1 MAVKES
7 VIRGPKDL
15 VTKTRNVTRTMTTG
29 TALCT
34 IPKGSRILGIVING
48 VASDA
53 GTTATLSFGNNATA
67 TQYVNGY
74 DVKTA
79 ANGVG
84 PTWLPGVSGAL
95 GSVLT
100 ADTTI
105 YAIYAETGTASA
117 AGSWKAT
124 VVYTT
129 GNSINDTTI

>member
-34 IPKGSRILGIVING
+34 IPKGSRVLGIVING

-53 GTTATLSFGNNATA
+53 GTTATLSFGTNATA
-67 TQYVNGY
+67 TQWVNGA

-79 ANGVG
+79 ALGVG
-84 PTWLPGVSGAL
+84 PTWLPGVSGVL
-95 GSVLT
+95 GTVLT
-100 ADTTI
+100 ADTTV

-124 VVYTT
+124 IVYTT

>member
-34 IPKGSRILGIVING
+34 IPKGSRVLGIVING

-53 GTTATLSFGNNATA
+53 GTSATLSFGNSATA
-67 TQYVNGY
+67 TEWVNGA

-79 ANGVG
+79 ASGVG
-84 PTWLPGVSGAL
+84 PTWLPGVSGIL
-95 GSVLT
+95 GTVLT
-100 ADTTI
+100 RDTTV
-105 YAIYAETGTASA
+105 YAIYAETGTSSA

>member
-1 MAVKES
+1 MSTKDS
-7 VIRGPKDL
+7 VFRGPKDL

-34 IPKGSRILGIVING
+34 IPRGSRILGIVING

-53 GTTATLSFGNNATA
+53 ATTATLSFGNSATA
-67 TQYVNGY
+67 TECVNGA

-79 ANGVG
+79 AAGVG
-84 PTWLPGVSGAL
+84 PTLLPGVSGVL
-95 GSVLT
+95 GAVLS

-105 YAIYAETGTASA
+105 YAKYAETGTASA
-117 AGSWKAT
+117 VGSWKAT

-129 GNSINDTTI
+129 GNAINDTTI